1 MKKFTNFNLLASV
14 LTKAGMY
21 KGFFIAFVIVFMA
34 FFNSYAQT
42 TVTLYPIGDAFIQ
55 EADPNTNMGSSD
67 YLYVGDNPSGD
78 EIRTLIKWDLSS
90 LPSCI
95 NIDNAYIELY
105 KYLNPSDYSGGV
117 KFYRIMDPWNE
128 MSVTWNNQPLGVSYI
143 DVFYVSPETGT
154 ISHSATVLV
163 NLWLNYGNNGVRYNR
178 NVSGTKTHDFYSSS
192 GSVSPKLTITY
203 TNATPPTASISG
215 NTNICQGVS
224 TTLTASG
231 GTSYLW
237 DTGVTTSSITVS
249 PSTSTQYC
257 VTVTDANG
265 CTDQTCVTVT
275 VKHIPPAPTGVSASD
290 GTYCN
295 EAHISWNSASGADCY
310 KIIRGSTTLETCYSG
325 TSYIDD
331 SGAPTSSTTYKV
343 YSKND
348 CGYSSSYDSDN
359 GYAKTLPPAPTGVS
373 ASDGTYCDEV
383 HISWNSAS
391 GTDCYKIM
399 RGSTTLE
406 TCYSGTS
413 YIDNS
418 SAPTSSTTYKVYSK
432 NDCGYSSSYDSDN
445 GYADDCSAIDE
456 ILSKYI
462 TKIYPNPTFDKLNI
476 EFTDNINKIEKL
488 TLSNMLGQVVYTIKG
503 KKINTRN
510 FVIDL
515 SEYKS
520 GVYYLNVQ
528 TKEDGTMRN
537 KISVVK

>member
-325 TSYIDD
+325 TSYID
-331 SGAPTSSTTYKV
+331 
-343 YSKND
+343 
-348 CGYSSSYDSDN
+348 
-359 GYAKTLPPAPTGVS
+359 
-373 ASDGTYCDEV
+373 
-383 HISWNSAS
+383 
-391 GTDCYKIM
+391 
-399 RGSTTLE
+399 
-406 TCYSGTS
+406 
-413 YIDNS
+413 NS